1 MLVNI
6 YGSKELFVN
15 EYRTLLSNRLLS
27 QFTYDT
33 EREIRNLELL
43 KLRFGEASLHQVEVM
58 LKDISDSKRINA
70 LLQNEATENTATA
83 IKFKEWPVN
92 AIIVSAQFWPQFKSE
107 TLELPE
113 DFNKGLE
120 AFTKSFETVKGNR
133 TLVWKNHLG
142 SANIDLEIGGKKIN
156 LNVPPMQAA
165 IIFQFQIKS
174 EWSAEELSKSLK
186 VPLTTLRR
194 KMAFWQGQGL
204 LQETS
209 PDQFKLIEEGP
220 MRRMSGVASNNEAEM
235 DDEAESV
242 TRTSSDQ
249 RAEELKVF
257 WSYIYNMLVNLESLP
272 LDRIFQMLKM
282 FAVQGPSAVEIDIE
296 ELRSFWM
303 KECDNMNF
311 YSPVDNT
318 DYQKLKSSGQ
328 RAISSSLK
336 FKAILVI
343 ASIIVIKLSYVFYKP
358 PNMCLVFR
366 LLNLC
371 CRRKLLICCCFKLC
385 SAGSDLLKFILAR

>member
-70 LLQNEATENTATA
+70 LLQNEATENTATV

-220 MRRMSGVASNNEAEM
+220 MRRMSGVTSNNEAEM

-296 ELRSFWM
+296 ELRSFLD
-303 KECDNMNF
+303 ERVRQHELLF
-311 YSPVDNT
+311 
-318 DYQKLKSSGQ
+318 SGGQ
-328 RAISSSLK
+328 
-336 FKAILVI
+336 
-343 ASIIVIKLSYVFYKP
+343 Y
-358 PNMCLVFR
+358 R
-366 LLNLC
+366 LP
-371 CRRKLLICCCFKLC
+371 KT
-385 SAGSDLLKFILAR
+385 